1 MPNDL
6 IKTDNSLLSKWD
18 IHVHKLEKF
27 LNLLAGITILC
38 LVLFTVIQILGR
50 KFFNAPLP
58 GFIDWVE
65 QFMAVFALLGIAYC
79 QRLGGH
85 IRMDILISHFRGRL
99 LWFSEIIGTLLL
111 ILVVS
116 VLIYGSFY
124 HFLRAYEHGDSSID
138 IALPL
143 WPAKLLVPIAL
154 SLLLLRLLLQLW
166 GYIRAF
172 LHPHDTPIAV
182 PIPLDAAEQALDE
195 AHTVDEGTRQ
205 ESP

>member
-1 MPNDL
+1 MIDN
-6 IKTDNSLLSKWD
+6 IKTDQSALSKWD
-18 IHVHKLEKF
+18 LRVHKIEKA

-38 LVLFTVIQILGR
+38 LILVAVAQIFGR

-85 IRMDILISHFRGRL
+85 IRMDILVGHFRGRL
-99 LWFSEIIGTLLL
+99 LWITEIIGTLLM

-116 VLIYGSFY
+116 VLIYGSYF
-124 HFLRAYEHGDSSID
+124 HFLRAFEHGDSSID
-138 IALPL
+138 ISLPL
-143 WPAKLLVPIAL
+143 WPAKLLVPVAL

-166 GYIRAF
+166 GFLRAF
-172 LHPHDTPIAV
+172 RHPHDVPVAV
-182 PIPLDAAEQALDE
+182 PLPVDAAEQALDE
-195 AHTVDEGTRQ
+195 AHTVDVGTEQ
-205 ESP
+205 ESV